1 MLKKILLPLLA
12 LMFFLPNIVHAQDNT
27 HTTLTI
33 QSVDS
38 HNQPITGFVYEIVNK
53 DTGISQQLSLTDQSE
68 ASITLENGT
77 YNITEVVTPFK
88 YEKSADSQITIPW
101 VEHGVIKPKHIEK
114 PVIKV
119 EKPKKQYANTG
130 PHLDLTG
137 VGIIVICMIISGAV
151 VLKGRKR

>member
-1 MLKKILLPLLA
+1 MLKKLLLPLLA

-33 QSVDS
+33 QAVDS

-53 DTGISQQLSLTDQSE
+53 DTGNSQQLSLTDQSE

-77 YNITEVVTPFK
+77 YTITEVVTPDK

-114 PVIKV
+114 PVKV
-119 EKPKKQYANTG
+119 EKPKKHYANTG
-130 PHLDLTG
+130 SHLNLTG
-137 VGIIVICMIISGAV
+137 VGLIVIGIVVSLGV